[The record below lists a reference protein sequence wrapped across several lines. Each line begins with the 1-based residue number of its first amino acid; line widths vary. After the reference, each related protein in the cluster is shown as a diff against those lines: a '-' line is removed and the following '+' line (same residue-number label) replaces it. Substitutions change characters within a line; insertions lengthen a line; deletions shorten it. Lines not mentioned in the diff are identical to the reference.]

1 MSGKPEPTGAKPQAP
16 KLFKPG
22 KFKVTMALEPKL
34 EGPTAAQLTV
44 IPSGIEANAE
54 DKGPAPVSVYTSVA
68 AKQGMFTSTSVKAR
82 AAPSGTSAVKE
93 APKKGAVD
101 VSRPLALNFDK
112 GEEGDEDF
120 LAEEERALPPP
131 PPMKRLVPVSV
142 TQAPERPAAL
152 PAVAKAYLGLSTK
165 PLAKSYTEDALK
177 SRMTEAMAK
186 TLVEVNTQLNVA
198 AGKGMDLRKGLG
210 VTSETTE
217 GVTTYTLSQPFQ
229 EKDGLT
235 EASLQSLDDLFK
247 TMRIRLTTISG
258 EGSLEEASTSQL
270 AKDYVMMKK
279 LVSFASKYKEEDTKR
294 RKKEQREVLKDM
306 MTPAMVDTLL
316 ALESKLSDLNEFGI
330 TFDSMEMTFPE
341 TESDPYVYSFE
352 DGNTLLDVEDTPAA
366 KQEGDAKLAAISSLF
381 PGKTKMSLTKIIGNG
396 AIDEE
401 GSPLQ
406 KDIQFLTTLFEVAKE
421 LKEAKAAPVV
431 VAKEEERASLEG
443 TPYEA
448 LAGPIQAESS
458 KAPYEI
464 TSESKY
470 KPGSYPDKT
479 GKAQIIPEQK
489 GFIPQTRRAFG
500 YFIYDKYRR
509 YMLEALKELDPEACQ
524 KLGGS
529 SNLAQIY
536 EYQKFVRDYIS
547 FMTPYRGVLVYH
559 GLGSGK
565 TCTAI
570 AASEALLSSGGKRRI
585 IVMTPFSLRKNFIQ
599 QITFCGFRHY
609 RLLNYW
615 TSYEYRTSDGKNALW
630 LFATSVL
637 KIPESYL
644 VPKKGKAL
652 RIWIPDLNKP
662 QSEQNY
668 TSLGAI
674 EQSEIRNQI
683 YETLVYDPKKKKYG
697 LIWFLNYNGIS
708 AAQLRDIACREP
720 DAFDNA
726 VIVVDE
732 IHNLIRLMQGTVDP
746 YLKKMYESQVKSDVN
761 QGDPKYLDP
770 ERITSEKWKPKNCGG
785 NMNYK
790 RGYLFYRLLLQAT
803 NTKIIGLSG
812 TPLINFP
819 EELGILA
826 NVLHGYNFLYT
837 ANLDKVTDKGGNE
850 KILQGLKNL
859 GEGTDPSNFCP
870 YLDFYEI
877 TEVITSDR
885 KVKIQF
891 NFTLLPEGYQRI
903 QNQLGV
909 ERIPFTEEIPTVT
922 ARLTHV
928 RGCIDTI
935 LKSVNPKYIFAETFK
950 ERAEPLL
957 PVMGDP
963 SIPENKVLDDSFK
976 GRFVDADGVSIKN
989 AQVLMKRLS
998 GLISYYKGSR
1008 KDLMP
1013 EVKPGDDVVVR
1024 VPMSLEQQRKYI
1036 AIRLGEIKIEK
1047 QKESAQRGAP
1057 EAAAGAQRDDA
1068 ELKKLSSSQNYR
1080 MASRQACNFTF
1091 PDGFTRPRP
1100 LNAKEAKEADEL
1112 GGNLEV
1118 LGGEEETSEES
1129 ALVRSS
1135 QEETE
1140 ESRRE
1145 KEEAEKIAKEEE
1157 AISLEQERLELEQ
1170 KREAMKG
1177 KSEGDIANALAEIQA
1192 RYAMERSAGILVAEK
1207 AEEELSKELS
1217 PQQKRCL
1224 ANKVDDSE
1232 TYQMAINRS
1241 KECLLQYGLPKL
1253 RLEDPDR
1260 PGQSPLAKCSTKYKA
1275 MAENIA
1281 TIPGSSLVYSQFL
1294 SMEGIGLFTIVLQAN
1309 GYVPIK
1315 IVSRGGQYEFDEATE
1330 ASLRKGPGAK
1340 ENRLILFTGGED
1352 EDVRKVNIDL
1362 FNAKFSELPSKIKG
1376 VLEESGFT
1384 EEIGNKRGEL
1394 CRVFCI
1400 TAAGAEGLSLKN
1412 VRGVHI
1418 MEPYWNDVRM
1428 AQVKGRAVRIC
1439 SHQELPLA
1447 DRNVKIYTYLS
1458 VFDRMAEE
1466 ANPDSADNPWSI
1478 PLDIWTRDFLDR
1490 ASAEKFGLTIASTK
1504 GEYAMTSDER
1514 LYFISERKKQLVE
1527 NLIIVMKTAAADC
1540 LLNYNENRDGTFICR
1555 LLGNEGDFLYHPN
1568 LQLDIERS
1576 ENEDTGDLFKVDEA
1590 EKKRIRDED
1599 AKLAFEEK
1607 QEAAVEEANPKAE
1620 EEEEAVKPKAV
1631 SAAVPAAAAAPAAP
1645 VAAPVAP
1652 QPKKKQYV
1660 YPVVI
1665 AQKQYKVIGEEDGS
1679 GIVQKFLVY
1688 NDSSKKVGEAQAEK
1702 VKDKWIPKKG
1712 TVKFNK
1718 K

>member
-44 IPSGIEANAE
+44 VPSGLEAKAE
-54 DKGPAPVSVYTSVA
+54 DKGPAPVYTSVA
-68 AKQGMFTSTSVKAR
+68 ARQGMFTSTSVKAK
-82 AAPSGTSAVKE
+82 AAPSGTSTAAAKREV
-93 APKKGAVD
+93 KKGVVD
-101 VSRPLALNFDK
+101 VSAPLAPNFNK
-112 GEEGDEDF
+112 GEEEEV
-120 LAEEERALPPP
+120 LEEEEQALPPP
-131 PPMKRLVPVSV
+131 PPMKPLVPVSV
-142 TQAPERPAAL
+142 LQVPERQRPAAL
-152 PAVAKAYLGLSTK
+152 PAIAKTYLGLSTQAQK
-165 PLAKSYTEDALK
+165 KSYTFDAIK
-177 SRMTEAMAK
+177 ERMTEEMAK
-186 TLVEVNTQLNVA
+186 TLVEVNTQLKVA
-198 AGKGMDLRKGLG
+198 AGKGMDLRKETG
-210 VTSETTE
+210 VTKDTTE
-217 GVTTYTLSQPFQ
+217 GITTYTLSQPFQ
-229 EKDGLT
+229 EKNGLT

-247 TMRIRLTTISG
+247 TMRIRLTTIAG

-270 AKDYVMMKK
+270 AKDYMMMIK
-279 LVSFASKYKEEDTKR
+279 LVPYASKYKEEDAKR
-294 RKKEQREVLKDM
+294 KEQDQREVIKDM
-306 MTPAMVDTLL
+306 MTPGMVDTLL
-316 ALESKLSDLNEFGI
+316 ALESKLTELNEFGI
-330 TFDSMEMTFPE
+330 TLDSMEMTFPE
-341 TESDPYVYSFE
+341 SETDPYVYSFE
-352 DGNTLLDVEDTPAA
+352 DGNTLLDVAETPAA
-366 KQEGDAKLAAISSLF
+366 KQEADAKLAAVSTLF
-381 PGKTKMSLTKIIGNG
+381 PGKTKLTLTKIIGNG
-396 AIDEE
+396 ALDEE
-401 GSPLQ
+401 GSALQ
-406 KDIQFLTTLFEVAKE
+406 KDIQFLTTLFEVAHE
-421 LKEAKAAPVV
+421 LKEKKAAPVV
-431 VAKEEERASLEG
+431 VAPKEEVASLEG

-448 LAGPIQAESS
+448 LAEPIQAESS

-464 TSESKY
+464 TTDSKY
-470 KPGSYPDKT
+470 KPGSYPDKK
-479 GKAQIIPEQK
+479 GKAQTIPEQK

-509 YMLEALKELDPEACQ
+509 YMLDALKELDPDACQ

-570 AASEALLSSGGKRRI
+570 AASEALLSSGGKRI

-615 TSYEYRTSDGKNALW
+615 ISYDYRVSDGKNSLW

-644 VPKKGKAL
+644 MPKKGKAM

-668 TSLGAI
+668 TSLPSD
-674 EQSEIRNQI
+674 QQNEIRTQI
-683 YETLVYDPKKKKYG
+683 YETLVFDPKKKKNG
-697 LIWFLNYNGIS
+697 LIWFINYNGVPAS
-708 AAQLRDIACREP
+708 ELRDLACKDP
-720 DAFDNA
+720 PNAFDNA
-726 VIVVDE
+726 VIVIDE
-732 IHNLIRLMQGTVDP
+732 IHNLVRLMQGTIDP
-746 YLKKMYESQVKSDVN
+746 YLKKMYEGQLKYDTKGN
-761 QGDPKYLDP
+761 AKYLDP
-770 ERITSEKWKPKNCGG
+770 ERITSDKWRPKNCGG
-785 NMNYK
+785 NANYK
-790 RGYLFYRLLLQAT
+790 RGYLFYRLLLQAR

-837 ANLDKVTDKGGNE
+837 ANLDKVVDKGGNE
-850 KILQGLKNL
+850 KILEGLKKL
-859 GEGTDPSNFCP
+859 GEGTDASNFCP

-877 TEVITSDR
+877 TEMITSER

-909 ERIPFTEEIPTVT
+909 ERIPLTDEIPSVQT
-922 ARLTHV
+922 RLLHV
-928 RGCIDTI
+928 KECINTI
-935 LKSVNPKYIFAETFK
+935 LKSVNTKYVYAEEFK

-957 PVMGDP
+957 PVMGEP
-963 SIPENKVLDDSFK
+963 SIPENEVLDDSFK
-976 GRFVDADGVSIKN
+976 GRFVDGADGVSIKN

-1024 VPMSLEQQRKYI
+1024 VPMSLEQQRKYV

-1057 EAAAGAQRDDA
+1057 EAAAGIQRDDA

-1129 ALVRSS
+1129 ALVRSN
-1135 QEETE
+1135 EEEAE
-1140 ESRRE
+1140 EARRE
-1145 KEEAEKIAKEEE
+1145 KEDAEKVAREDE

-1170 KREAMKG
+1170 KREELKG
-1177 KSEGDIANALAEIQA
+1177 KSEGDIAKAIQEIQA
-1192 RYAMERSAGILVAEK
+1192 RYAMERSGGILVAEK
-1207 AEEELSKELS
+1207 AEEEVSKELS
-1217 PQQKRCL
+1217 PEQKRCL
-1224 ANKVDDSE
+1224 ANKVDDRE

-1241 KECLLQYGLPKL
+1241 KECLLEYGLPKL

-1275 MAENIA
+1275 MTENIA

-1315 IVSRGGQYEFDEATE
+1315 IVSRGGQYEFDETTE
-1330 ASLRKGPGAK
+1330 ASIRKGPAAN
-1340 ENRLILFTGGED
+1340 ENRFILFTGGED

-1362 FNAKFSELPSKIKG
+1362 FNAKFSELPSKIKS
-1376 VLEESGFT
+1376 VLQESGFT

-1447 DRNVKIYTYLS
+1447 DRNVKIFTYLS
-1458 VFDRMAEE
+1458 VFDPLAEQ
-1466 ANPDSADNPWSI
+1466 ANPDDAGNPWSI
-1478 PLDIWTRDFLDR
+1478 PLDIWSRDFLPK
-1490 ASAEKFGLTIASTK
+1490 ASADQFGLTIASTK

-1568 LQLDIERS
+1568 LQIDIERS
-1576 ENEDTGDLFKVDEA
+1576 ENENSGDLFKVDEA
-1590 EKKRIRDED
+1590 EKKRIREED
-1599 AKLAFEEK
+1599 AALEFKLEREAPK
-1607 QEAAVEEANPKAE
+1607 PQAAVVAE
-1620 EEEEAVKPKAV
+1620 EEEKPK
-1631 SAAVPAAAAAPAAP
+1631 AAP
-1645 VAAPVAP
+1645 VAVPVAVAA
-1652 QPKKKQYV
+1652 PKKKQYV

-1665 AQKQYKVIGEEDGS
+1665 AQKQYKVIGEEDDS
-1679 GIVQKFLVY
+1679 GVVQKFFVY

-1702 VKDKWIPKKG
+1702 VKEKWIPKKG